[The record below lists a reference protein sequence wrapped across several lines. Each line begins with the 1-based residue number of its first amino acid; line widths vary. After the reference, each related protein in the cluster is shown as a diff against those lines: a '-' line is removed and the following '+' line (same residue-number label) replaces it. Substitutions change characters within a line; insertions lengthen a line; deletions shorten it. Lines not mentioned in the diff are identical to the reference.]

1 MSSAFRLRG
10 TFLLLVGLSVAG
22 GAGCSVE
29 ISGQRLLH
37 PAAAGTLSQ
46 DALTHAAPLF
56 TVSRHEIIAP
66 DGTRLHAVRL
76 RQPGAR
82 QTVLYFGGRK
92 YTIGASAATTASRF
106 VPLGVD
112 LFMADYRG
120 YGESGGTSTAS
131 GIADDVLAVFDYV
144 ASLHDIGDARIIVHG
159 HSMGSFAA
167 GYVAAHRPV
176 GGVVLESSVTT
187 TEDWVRARVPAVL
200 RPFVRVKIAD
210 DLKGKGNLAYISA
223 IDEPL
228 LILVG
233 AADRTTPPRL
243 SKALY
248 AASPLPVER
257 KSLVIVS
264 GAGHSGAMTHESAIV
279 AYRRFLRSVQD
290 KGPGG
295 SPPNAVR

>member
-1 MSSAFRLRG
+1 MSAFRLRG
-10 TFLLLVGLSVAG
+10 TLLLLVGLSAAG
-22 GAGCSVE
+22 AAGCSLE
-29 ISGQRLLH
+29 MSEQRLLH
-37 PAAAGTLSQ
+37 PSAAGTLSQ
-46 DALTHAAPLF
+46 DALTLAVPVF
-56 TVSRHEIIAP
+56 TVSRHDIISP
-66 DGTRLHAVRL
+66 DGTRLRAVRL

-82 QTVLYFGGRK
+82 QTILYFGGRK
-92 YTIGASAATTASRF
+92 YTIGASGATTASRF
-106 VPLGVD
+106 APLGVD
-112 LFMADYRG
+112 LFIADYRG
-120 YGESGGTSTAS
+120 YGQSEGIPTAS
-131 GIADDVLAVFDYV
+131 DMAADALAVFDYV
-144 ASLHDIGDARIIVHG
+144 AALPDVGAARIIVHG

-187 TEDWVRARVPAVL
+187 TEDWVRARVSAVL

-233 AADRTTPPRL
+233 AADMTTPPRL

-257 KSLVIVS
+257 KSLVIVP
-264 GAGHSGAMTHESAIV
+264 GAGHGGAMTHESAIV
-279 AYRRFLRSVQD
+279 AYRRFLRSVPD

-295 SPPNAVR
+295 FPPKGIR